1 MEEKIAQLIEDTI
14 HGLGYELVKITVH
27 GTREKVVEVM
37 IERQDEQKIQL
48 SDCQLVSRNISAIMD
63 VEDIVDGKYFLE
75 VSSAGVER
83 PLVKPNDYIKFSG
96 RDAKVRLKSQVQDRL
111 NIRGKILGVGDNKVM
126 LKVGDEQIEIEFE
139 NIKSGKLVL
148 TDELFKQLLKKK
160 N

>member
-1 MEEKIAQLIEDTI
+1 MEEKIAHLIEDTI
-14 HGLGYELVKITVH
+14 QGLGYELVKITVH
-27 GTREKVVEVM
+27 GTREKIVEIM
-37 IERQDEQKIQL
+37 IERLDEQKVQL

-63 VEDIVDGKYFLE
+63 VEDVVDGKYFLE
-75 VSSAGVER
+75 VSSAGIER
-83 PLVKPNDYIKFSG
+83 PLVKLNDYIKFSG

-111 NIRGKILGVGDNKVM
+111 NIRGKILGVNDGKVM

>member
-111 NIRGKILGVGDNKVM
+111 NIRGKILWVNDNKVM

>member
-111 NIRGKILGVGDNKVM
+111 NVRGKILGVNDNKVM

>member
-111 NIRGKILGVGDNKVM
+111 NIRGKILGVNDNKVM